1 MTRKSYVRGPLDRFI
16 AVPAREDARHV
27 VVLTTLE
34 SIGDARAFVR
44 ELVNRGVVACGT
56 IAPSAT
62 SIYRWEGKITETTEA
77 VVLLKTSQERWQDLV
92 DATNELHPYKVP
104 ELLSVPVEAGLERY
118 LAWVSSETIESRK
131 KESP

>member
-1 MTRKSYVRGPLDRFI
+1 
-16 AVPAREDARHV
+16 
-27 VVLTTLE
+27 VLTTLE

-56 IAPSAT
+56 IMPSAT

-77 VVLLKTSQERWQDLV
+77 VVLLKTSRERWQDLT

-104 ELLSVPVEAGLERY
+104 ELLSLPVAAGLDRY
-118 LAWVSSETIESRK
+118 LAWVSGETIGPGK
-131 KESP
+131 KESR